1 MNENQVDLFIY
12 SHLKHLGNKKFRAY
26 YKGTH
31 ASDELEKL
39 HIKHFNK
46 PLCFAFILNTL
57 ERKNSNAMG
66 HWLSLHISIKP
77 EFRMVN
83 VKFLDSFRNPYHAY
97 GENITKYID
106 RLRIKAINEG
116 FSFKIENVP
125 FILQS
130 YGSKICGGYC
140 CYGVIKLRN
149 CGENN
154 LYSIFSKFDESG
166 RKLNDILMGEFI
178 ARNWPQ
184 KSCTD
189 MISNRGGIPFCPKK
203 VYDHI
208 RCLPK
213 CECKHKSCKNPKSSQ
228 YIRRAINNLFI

>member
-1 MNENQVDLFIY
+1 MDENQVDIFIY

-26 YKGTH
+26 YKGTY

-39 HIKHFNK
+39 YIKHFNK

-57 ERKNSNAMG
+57 ERKNSHTMG
-66 HWLSLHISIKP
+66 HWLSLHISVKP

-83 VKFLDSFRNPYHAY
+83 VKFLDSFKKPYHTY
-97 GENITKYID
+97 GANISKYID
-106 RLRIKAINEG
+106 RLRIMAINTK
-116 FSFKIENVP
+116 FSFKLENVP

-130 YGSKICGGYC
+130 YGSKICAGYC

-149 CGENN
+149 CGETS
-154 LYSIFSKFDESG
+154 LYSIFSKFD
-166 RKLNDILMGEFI
+166 RNAKKMNDLLMGEFI

-189 MISNRGGIPFCPKK
+189 MLNNKKGIAFCPMK
-203 VYDHI
+203 VYDHF

-213 CECKHKSCKNPKSSQ
+213 CECKHKGCKNPKSKQ
-228 YIRRAINNLFI
+228 YIQRAVYNLFI